1 MDNMSKIPL
10 RIAVI
15 GAGVRG
21 TALSRKISSS
31 EFSARIV
38 AVAEPD
44 DEKRR
49 SFAREF
55 NLPVT
60 AIFTSW
66 ESLTKALND
75 CDAAF
80 VATLDNQHTMPVIEC
95 INRGWHVLVEK
106 PLSDN
111 IKDCILIN
119 NAGIEKKRVVAVCH
133 TLRFME
139 GFQKAKQLLECGTIG
154 QLVHIEHMEGIGHFR
169 FVHNYVRGRWAMEKN
184 NTFLLLHKCSHDIDY
199 LCWLINEPCLK
210 VSSFGSLKYFTENNA
225 PSGSTYRCID
235 NCRVKATC
243 PYSALHIYVDGLPDK
258 WPANDISRIHSKAA
272 NLEAIRSG
280 PYGICAWHANNDV
293 VDHQV
298 VMMEFKGGT
307 TATCTMTGYSGTNG
321 RRTRLQGTLGEILY
335 DEALGSISVK
345 KFSEKEDEHI
355 RIPAQISYH
364 PEDQD
369 ILNNWISAILYSTP
383 VAVYT
388 CEALRT
394 LTVVFASE
402 ISRTENKIVEIPD
415 FKNEYTQNT
424 NP

>member
-1 MDNMSKIPL
+1 MNNVSSDQL

-31 EFSARIV
+31 EFSASIV

-44 DEKRR
+44 DEKRK

-55 NLPVT
+55 NLKT
-60 AIFTSW
+60 SATFKSW
-66 ESLTKALND
+66 ESLTTTLND
-75 CDAAF
+75 CDAAII
-80 VATLDNQHTMPVIEC
+80 ATLDNQHTGPVLEC

-106 PLSDN
+106 PLADN
-111 IKDCILIN
+111 IKDCILIDK
-119 NAGIEKKRVVAVCH
+119 ARIEKKKVVAVCH

-139 GFQKAKQLLECGTIG
+139 GFLKVRQLLESGTIG
-154 QLVHIEHMEGIGHFR
+154 QLVHIDHMEGIGHFR
-169 FVHNYVRGRWAMEKN
+169 FVHNYVRGRWAREKN

-199 LCWLINEPCLK
+199 LNWLIKEPCLK
-210 VSSFGSLKYFTENNA
+210 VSSFGSLNYFTEKNA

-235 NCRVKATC
+235 NCQVIDTC
-243 PYSALHIYVDGLPDK
+243 PYSAIQIYVEGLLEK
-258 WPANDISRIHSKAA
+258 WPANDISKIHSRAA
-272 NLEAIRSG
+272 HLEAIKSG

-298 VMMEFKGGT
+298 VMMEFKGGA
-307 TATCTMTGYSGTNG
+307 TATCTMSGFSATNG
-321 RRTRLQGTLGEILY
+321 RRTRLQGTLGEILF

-345 KFSEKEDEHI
+345 KISEKEGEYI
-355 RIPAQISYH
+355 KIPAPDSYH

-369 ILNNWISAILYSTP
+369 ILNNWISSILFSTP
-383 VAVYT
+383 VAVDT
-388 CEALRT
+388 SEALRT

-402 ISRTENKIVEIPD
+402 ISRKENRIVEISD
-415 FKNEYTQNT
+415 FLKSGL
-424 NP
+424 

>member
-1 MDNMSKIPL
+1 MNNISYDPL

-44 DEKRR
+44 DEKRN

-55 NLPVT
+55 NLQTT
-60 AIFTSW
+60 AIFNSW
-66 ESLTKALND
+66 ESLTTTLND
-75 CDAAF
+75 CDAAII
-80 VATLDNQHTMPVIEC
+80 ATLDNQHTGPVMEC

-106 PLSDN
+106 PLADN
-111 IKDCILIN
+111 IKDCILIDK
-119 NAGIEKKRVVAVCH
+119 ARIKKKRVVAVCH

-139 GFQKAKQLLECGTIG
+139 GFLKVRQLLESGTIG
-154 QLVHIEHMEGIGHFR
+154 ELVHIDQMEGIGHLR
-169 FVHNYVRGRWAMEKN
+169 FVHNYVRGRWAREKN

-199 LCWLINEPCLK
+199 LNWLIKEPCLK
-210 VSSFGSLKYFTENNA
+210 VSSFGSLKYFTEKNA
-225 PSGSTYRCID
+225 PSGSTYRCMD
-235 NCRVKATC
+235 NCQVIDTC
-243 PYSALHIYVDGLPDK
+243 PYSALRIYVEGLLER
-258 WPANDISRIHSKAA
+258 WPANDISRIHSRAA
-272 NLEAIRSG
+272 HLEAIKSG

-307 TATCTMTGYSGTNG
+307 TATFTMSGYSATNG
-321 RRTRLQGTLGEILY
+321 RRIRLQGTLGEILY

-345 KFSEKEDEHI
+345 KFSGKEDECI
-355 RIPAQISYH
+355 KIPAQNSYH

-369 ILNNWISAILYSTP
+369 ILNNWISSILFSTP
-383 VAVYT
+383 VAVDT
-388 CEALRT
+388 REALRT

-402 ISRTENKIVEIPD
+402 ISRKENRTVELSD
-415 FKNEYTQNT
+415 FQ
-424 NP
+424 

>member
-1 MDNMSKIPL
+1 MNNVSSDQL

-31 EFSARIV
+31 EFSASIV

-44 DEKRR
+44 DEKRK

-55 NLPVT
+55 NLQT
-60 AIFTSW
+60 SATFKSW
-66 ESLTKALND
+66 ESLTTTLND
-75 CDAAF
+75 CDAAII
-80 VATLDNQHTMPVIEC
+80 ATLDNQHTGPVLEC

-106 PLSDN
+106 PLADN
-111 IKDCILIN
+111 IKDCILIDK
-119 NAGIEKKRVVAVCH
+119 ARIEKKKVVAVCH

-139 GFQKAKQLLECGTIG
+139 GFLKVRQLLESGTIG
-154 QLVHIEHMEGIGHFR
+154 QLVHIDHMEGIGHFR
-169 FVHNYVRGRWAMEKN
+169 FVHNYVRGRWAREKN

-199 LCWLINEPCLK
+199 LNWLIKEPCLK
-210 VSSFGSLKYFTENNA
+210 VSSFGSLNYFTEKNA

-235 NCRVKATC
+235 NCQVIDTC
-243 PYSALHIYVDGLPDK
+243 PYSALQIYVEGLLEK
-258 WPANDISRIHSKAA
+258 WPANDISKIHSRAA
-272 NLEAIRSG
+272 HLEAIKSG

-298 VMMEFKGGT
+298 VMMEFKGGA
-307 TATCTMTGYSGTNG
+307 TATCTMSGFSATNG
-321 RRTRLQGTLGEILY
+321 RRTRLQGTLGEILF

-345 KFSEKEDEHI
+345 KFSEKEDEYI
-355 RIPAQISYH
+355 KIPAPDSYH

-369 ILNNWISAILYSTP
+369 ILNNWISSILFSTP
-383 VAVYT
+383 VAVDT
-388 CEALRT
+388 SEALRT

-402 ISRTENKIVEIPD
+402 ISRKENRIVEISD
-415 FKNEYTQNT
+415 FLKSGL
-424 NP
+424 